1 MQKKF
6 FLGLGAILIIYAG
19 ASYVIALIASFSRD
33 QIFSLYVSGIIATV
47 NVVIA
52 FLVVKFSMNKG
63 QDIFTKI
70 FLSGMVIRLLG
81 LLAVIFL
88 ILQYSRVDRFV
99 FIGSLFILFFIY
111 QVWEVLILNS
121 KTSKDNL

>member
-6 FLGLGAILIIYAG
+6 FLGLGVILIVYAIVCLSV
-19 ASYVIALIASFSRD
+19 AQLASFERD
-33 QIFSLYVSGIIATV
+33 QIFSLYISGIIATV

-52 FLVVKFSMNKG
+52 FLVVKFSMHKG

-70 FLSGMVIRLLG
+70 FLAGMVIRLSG

-88 ILQYSRVDRFV
+88 VLKYSRVDRFV
-99 FIGSLFILFFIY
+99 FIGSLFILYFIY

-121 KTSKDNL
+121 KNEQG